1 MNRDD
6 FDSYKDL
13 GQYWLREDALRSLDY
28 DVYFSLG
35 TRYYCDAGCKVC
47 YIQENL
53 KKVKPLASSF
63 YNKDLNV
70 YSNTWKNIFDH
81 FGCLRTNDDLF
92 MLKHQYPNEYKWY
105 EEHGKYFEVCIT
117 DNAIFRLLQLDLE
130 ISVGDVSISTEFI
143 KDVSI
148 EKVMKAIKAL
158 HNKFTVKKIKFIDC
172 GDPTLFEEI
181 IKWSTELELHNCVHH
196 DFRTDHRDILNHKW
210 AEYQNTWVINDSKG
224 LMQIYRESIHLY
236 YDRFYFSSDDASDLN
251 EEYFYTISNF
261 NAKDLIVNMLLAKQ
275 YKYSI
280 WADRVSEGKF
290 KDYYN
295 EVQTYNVNKDFNFIP
310 AIMYPQTSRFI
321 WKLVED
327 GWKMTK
333 FGLLESIGIDNII
346 PLVSK

>member
-1 MNRDD
+1 
-6 FDSYKDL
+6 
-13 GQYWLREDALRSLDY
+13 
-28 DVYFSLG
+28 
-35 TRYYCDAGCKVC
+35 
-47 YIQENL
+47 
-53 KKVKPLASSF
+53 
-63 YNKDLNV
+63 
-70 YSNTWKNIFDH
+70 
-81 FGCLRTNDDLF
+81 
-92 MLKHQYPNEYKWY
+92 
-105 EEHGKYFEVCIT
+105 
-117 DNAIFRLLQLDLE
+117 
-130 ISVGDVSISTEFI
+130 
-143 KDVSI
+143 
-148 EKVMKAIKAL
+148 
-158 HNKFTVKKIKFIDC
+158 
-172 GDPTLFEEI
+172 
-181 IKWSTELELHNCVHH
+181 VHH